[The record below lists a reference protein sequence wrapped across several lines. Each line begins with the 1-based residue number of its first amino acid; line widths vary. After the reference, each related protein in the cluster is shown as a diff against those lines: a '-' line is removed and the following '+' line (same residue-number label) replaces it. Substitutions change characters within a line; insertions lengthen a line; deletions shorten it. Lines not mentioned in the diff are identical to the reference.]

1 MQAGVAAVIGALRV
15 VLGADTPIVEP
26 GSGLRQLD
34 IERWGAL
41 PLSTSSAWAQFSKV
55 VVSPKE

>member
-1 MQAGVAAVIGALRV
+1 MIGKVGFARR
-15 VLGADTPIVEP
+15 ACWTTCPP
-26 GSGLRQLD
+26 SNPSGLRQLD